1 MQYRYDGTYEGLL
14 TVIFDSYANR
24 RRATSIT
31 TDSPEVQLAL
41 SSCRTTTDKSKADR
55 VLKKMKEICGK
66 KVSLFFFKNFL
77 SEKEEREM
85 NIYRFIQRVIRENK
99 NVLGDFRDPLI
110 VEMQRT
116 IKQVDREVH
125 RMHAFVR
132 FQETTDGKY
141 MALIRPDFD
150 VVPLIG
156 PHFVKRYPGFEWV
169 IYDIQRHKGIH
180 FTEGQLVY
188 VKGNALMKSEL
199 SHDDLTGREKAIQGL
214 WRTYFR
220 HVSIGERKNDRLH
233 VQHIPK
239 RYWPLLT
246 EKNE

>member
-1 MQYRYDGTYEGLL
+1 MH
-14 TVIFDSYANR
+14 
-24 RRATSIT
+24 
-31 TDSPEVQLAL
+31 
-41 SSCRTTTDKSKADR
+41 
-55 VLKKMKEICGK
+55 
-66 KVSLFFFKNFL
+66 
-77 SEKEEREM
+77 
-85 NIYRFIQRVIRENK
+85 IYRFIQRVIMENK

-116 IKQVDREVH
+116 IKQVDREIH

-132 FQETTDGKY
+132 FQETTDSKY

-156 PHFVKRYPGFEWV
+156 RHFVKRYPGFEWV
-169 IYDIQRHKGIH
+169 IYDIHRYKGIH
-180 FTEGQLVY
+180 FSEGKLGFVS
-188 VKGNALMKSEL
+188 GNSLTKSEL
-199 SHDDLTGREKAIQGL
+199 RHDDLTDREKTIQGL